1 LSALSALRADAADG
15 AHTDLGHERL
25 GPWAAFRADRAAMTG
40 LVVVLLAVLAALA
53 APWFAALGGNDPFTY
68 HSDALGPD
76 GSPLG
81 AFGGVSARHWFGVEP
96 LTGRDLF
103 AIVVYGARTSILV
116 GVAATLV
123 SVTIGVLLGTSA
135 AIFGGWYDQVVS
147 RATDVLLGF
156 PGLIF
161 MIALGAFAPPSIP
174 KWLLV
179 VGVIGLFG
187 WPPVARVVRGQS
199 LTLMQRNFVQA
210 SRAMGAGSWHVLR
223 EQLLPNLYG
232 TVIVFATIA
241 IPGNIGAEAA
251 LSFLG
256 VGVPPPTPAWGR
268 TIGTAV
274 AWIAT
279 DPWYLLAPALA
290 LFSVTFAFNLV
301 GDGLRDAL
309 DPRLGEGR

>member
-1 LSALSALRADAADG
+1 MPALLSGHDAADPPV
-15 AHTDLGHERL
+15 ADTRFRPS
-25 GPWAAFRADRAAMTG
+25 PWSAFRRDRAAMLG
-40 LVVVLLAVLAALA
+40 LLVVVAAFVLALA
-53 APWFAALGGNDPFTY
+53 APWVARLGGHDPFTY
-68 HSDALGPD
+68 DASALGDD

-81 AFGGVSARHWFGVEP
+81 AFGGVSANHWFGAEP

-116 GVAATLV
+116 GLAATVV

-135 AIFGGWYDQVVS
+135 ALFGGAYDRVVS
-147 RATDVLLGF
+147 RGTDVLLGF
-156 PGLIF
+156 PSLIF
-161 MIALGAFAPPSIP
+161 MIALGAVAPASVP

-187 WPPVARVVRGQS
+187 WPAVARVVRAQS
-199 LTLMQRNFVQA
+199 LALMQRSFTQA
-210 SRAMGAGSWHVLR
+210 SRAMGAGPWHVLR
-223 EQLLPNLYG
+223 EQLLPNLSG
-232 TVIVFATIA
+232 TIIVFATMA

-268 TIGTAV
+268 TIGTAIG
-274 AWIAT
+274 WIAT

-290 LFSVTFAFNLV
+290 LFVVTYAFNLV

-309 DPRLGEGR
+309 DPRLAGER

>member
-1 LSALSALRADAADG
+1 MSSLLHRRPDAEPSAWSG
-15 AHTDLGHERL
+15 
-25 GPWAAFRADRAAMTG
+25 FRRDRAAMVG
-40 LVVVLLAVLAALA
+40 LTVVGLAVLVALA
-53 APWFAALGGNDPFTY
+53 APWVARLGGHDPFTY
-68 HSDALGPD
+68 DAQALGDD

-81 AFGGVSARHWFGVEP
+81 AFGGVSGDHWFGVEP

-116 GVAATLV
+116 GVAATVISV
-123 SVTIGVLLGTSA
+123 SIGLLLGTTA
-135 AIFGGWYDQVVS
+135 ALFGGWYDRVVS
-147 RATDVLLGF
+147 RLTDVLLGF
-156 PGLIF
+156 PSLIF
-161 MIALGAFAPPSIP
+161 MIALGAFAPTSIP

-187 WPPVARVVRGQS
+187 WPSIARVVRAQS
-199 LTLMQRNFVQA
+199 LTLMQRNFVAA
-210 SRAMGAGSWHVLR
+210 SRAMGAGPWHVLR
-223 EQLLPNLYG
+223 EQLLPNLTG
-232 TVIVFATIA
+232 TVIVFTTMAV
-241 IPGNIGAEAA
+241 PGNIGAEAA

-290 LFSVTFAFNLV
+290 LFVVTFAFNLV
-301 GDGLRDAL
+301 GDGLRDAV
-309 DPRLGEGR
+309 DPRLVGKR

>member
-1 LSALSALRADAADG
+1 VLSALRGRG
-15 AHTDLGHERL
+15 AGDPSAEAVTVRSSPGS
-25 GPWAAFRADRAAMTG
+25 AFRKDRG
-40 LVVVLLAVLAALA
+40 AVLGVAVIVVALGVALA
-53 APWFAALGGNDPFTY
+53 APWVARLGGHDPFSYDAHALGD
-68 HSDALGPD
+68 D

-81 AFGGVSARHWFGVEP
+81 AFGGVSAVHWFGAEP

-116 GVAATLV
+116 GLSATVV

-135 AIFGGWYDQVVS
+135 ALFGGWYERVVS
-147 RATDVLLGF
+147 RVTDVLLGF
-156 PGLIF
+156 PSLIF
-161 MIALGAFAPPSIP
+161 MIALGALAPASIP

-179 VGVIGLFG
+179 VGVIGVFG
-187 WPPVARVVRGQS
+187 WPTIARVVRAQS
-199 LTLMQRNFVQA
+199 LTLMRRNFIQA
-210 SRAMGAGSWHVLR
+210 SRAMGAGPWHVLR
-223 EQLLPNLYG
+223 EQLLPNLAG
-232 TVIVFATIA
+232 TIIVFATMA

-268 TIGTAV
+268 TIGSAV
-274 AWIAT
+274 GWIAT

-290 LFSVTFAFNLV
+290 LFLITLAFNLV

-309 DPRLGEGR
+309 DPRLAGER

>member
-1 LSALSALRADAADG
+1 MVSAVSLLLSRRPDA
-15 AHTDLGHERL
+15 EPS
-25 GPWAAFRADRAAMTG
+25 PWSGFRRDRAAMVG
-40 LVVVLLAVLAALA
+40 LTVVGLALLVALA
-53 APWFAALGGNDPFTY
+53 APWVAGLGGHDPFTY
-68 HSDALGPD
+68 DASALGED

-81 AFGGVSARHWFGVEP
+81 AFGGVSADHWFGVEP

-116 GVAATLV
+116 GVAATV
-123 SVTIGVLLGTSA
+123 ISVTIGVLLGTTGA
-135 AIFGGWYDQVVS
+135 LFGGWFDRVVS
-147 RATDVLLGF
+147 RLTDVLLGF
-156 PGLIF
+156 PSLIF
-161 MIALGAFAPPSIP
+161 MIALGAFAPSSIP

-187 WPPVARVVRGQS
+187 WPSIARVVRAQS
-199 LTLMQRNFVQA
+199 LTLMQRNFVVA
-210 SRAMGAGSWHVLR
+210 SRAMGAGPGHVLR
-223 EQLLPNLYG
+223 EQLLPNLTG
-232 TVIVFATIA
+232 TIIVFTTMA

-274 AWIAT
+274 GWIAT

-290 LFSVTFAFNLV
+290 LFVVTFAFNLV
-301 GDGLRDAL
+301 GDGLRDAV
-309 DPRLGEGR
+309 DPRLVGER